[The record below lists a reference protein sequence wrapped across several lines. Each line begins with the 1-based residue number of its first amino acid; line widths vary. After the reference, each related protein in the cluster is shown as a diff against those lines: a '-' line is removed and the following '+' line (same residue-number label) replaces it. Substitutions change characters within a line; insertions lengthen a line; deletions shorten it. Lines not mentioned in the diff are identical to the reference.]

1 MARFAIRCQLLRSHS
16 HWRQHRHLSSSLPYL
31 LPEPSAMA
39 LNGQQQQQN
48 PWGHHNRE
56 CSPALSA
63 RLRPSAGAVRQV
75 GMWTPSFWVRR
86 ISQRNKEKTCA
97 GTTDNRSISK
107 VGAATAGE
115 KGFGGAHS
123 IVITHSVEAEG
134 RRGDGLE
141 WRALLRQPAAPP
153 HGLPSCHS
161 LRRPLVLAGR
171 CAASCQIVGS
181 SLLVFFAARLSSVA
195 LPPRASL
202 AGVAAQ
208 CARALPVTPFLGA
221 TDVAAFSALSDRPG
235 RRGLFLLRRTNTFCY
250 HKIFCPVLATIS
262 RLRQWVPDRAT
273 IDAVCADEGCRVA
286 LVKEGRARDGA

>member
-1 MARFAIRCQLLRSHS
+1 MSVRRLSRRDYALALVRSGKWACGLLRFGCVGYRKGTRKKRAPGPQIIEVSAKWGLLRLAKKDLEARTAS
-16 HWRQHRHLSSSLPYL
+16 LSPI
-31 LPEPSAMA
+31 
-39 LNGQQQQQN
+39 Q
-48 PWGHHNRE
+48 
-56 CSPALSA
+56 
-63 RLRPSAGAVRQV
+63 
-75 GMWTPSFWVRR
+75 
-86 ISQRNKEKTCA
+86 
-97 GTTDNRSISK
+97 SK
-107 VGAATAGE
+107 R
-115 KGFGGAHS
+115 K
-123 IVITHSVEAEG
+123 
-134 RRGDGLE
+134 GDG
-141 WRALLRQPAAPP
+141 AM
-153 HGLPSCHS
+153 GLSGERCCARPRRRCTGS

-208 CARALPVTPFLGA
+208 CARALPVAPLLGA

-273 IDAVCADEGCRVA
+273 IDAVWADEGCRVA